1 MRGAIGIMRR
11 VAEVR
16 NQGRHHRVKNTGE
29 KGTRGNNERVRVD
42 DDEQYGLIEKDESRH
57 LKFFSEAKEHTVEE
71 VKRENGAKT
80 TEQPRPSPLR
90 SEKKNKRPENTF
102 MWMSRSLG
110 WSGSE
115 NSSARQLSTQRM
127 ELGSAPG

>member
-1 MRGAIGIMRR
+1 MRGAIGIMRI

-57 LKFFSEAKEHTVEE
+57 LKFFFRGKGAHCRRGQE
-71 VKRENGAKT
+71 REWRKDNRT
-80 TEQPRPSPLR
+80 TETESA
-90 SEKKNKRPENTF
+90 
-102 MWMSRSLG
+102 SL
-110 WSGSE
+110 
-115 NSSARQLSTQRM
+115 
-127 ELGSAPG
+127 